1 MIRLTRLNR
10 APLVVNSDLIE
21 HVENTPDTVIC
32 MSTGQKFVVLEAPDE
47 VIEKIREF
55 RRSIG
60 CGRAAHL
67 AHDAPVHDP
76 RETN

>member
-1 MIRLTRLNR
+1 MIHLTRLNR

-32 MSTGQKFVVLEAPDE
+32 MTTGHKFVVLEAPE
-47 VIEKIREF
+47 TVIEKIREF

-60 CGRAAHL
+60 CGGP
-67 AHDAPVHDP
+67 PVRP
-76 RETN
+76 VPLQESK

>member
-1 MIRLTRLNR
+1 MIQLTRLNR

-32 MSTGQKFVVLEAPDE
+32 MTTGQKFVVLETPDT
-47 VIEKIREF
+47 VMEKIREF

-60 CGRAAHL
+60 CGGPQVRPARL
-67 AHDAPVHDP
+67 Q
-76 RETN
+76 ESK